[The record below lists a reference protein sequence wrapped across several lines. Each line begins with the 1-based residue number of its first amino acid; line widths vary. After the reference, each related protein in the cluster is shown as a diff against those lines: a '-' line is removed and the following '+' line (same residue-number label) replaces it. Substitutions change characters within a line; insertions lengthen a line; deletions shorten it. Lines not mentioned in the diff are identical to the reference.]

1 MIRMRRKRL
10 STCDNY
16 HASITIAL
24 HVVAAILLVQMMG
37 VVVVLVDAAS
47 SSSSSSPPSSVSL
60 SVGVSETMDNS
71 HNNNIGDTG
80 IVPSSK
86 SSTTTI
92 ATATTTNTATASAMN
107 VTDIASELEV
117 AVPLKDIDDW
127 RRQLPSPL
135 CNRTRTLQRIVY
147 KYTRVLEEGGNSGRK
162 GVVQVLEQDN
172 QSSINDD
179 DIVIELYILGTAHV
193 SNDSSRDVSL
203 LLETLQPSILFLE
216 LCDQRLP
223 MLFSNQQPKK
233 EDHIVVDEEDPG
245 SITPTTSN
253 STEKKSTFWGRFF
266 GKRPRIP
273 FIGGRSDSNG
283 RKKAKKELSQEQQQ
297 QQQSMYGM
305 ASSLLTNMQEEYA
318 DSLGVELGGEFRVA
332 YQYWINASMP
342 TSATQVLPATSP
354 PPPSNN
360 KCHMILGD
368 RPLWITLR
376 RAWESLRLWGK
387 LRLIVGLVVSTF
399 QKPDPEE
406 LRKWM
411 ESILNHADD
420 EDQTDLL
427 SESIAELATHFPSL
441 ERVIIQERDA
451 YMACKLYQ
459 ICDHLLQLRSQQQRQ
474 RLQGQQQRSNQPI
487 KIVAIVGAGHVKGM
501 CQWLTN
507 STMSMS
513 LSTSPPPSSPYS
525 TGTVSVGDSR
535 TKNNH
540 DNSDLLPQVMLVDPD
555 NYGSPERVLLQ
566 LIQTKKVKLNE
577 QDQIVLAND
586 IMEVNPELVLE
597 IQKQQQQ
604 AAAAAA

>member
-1 MIRMRRKRL
+1 MIRTRRKRL
-10 STCDNY
+10 FTCNNY
-16 HASITIAL
+16 HVPVLIAL
-24 HVVAAILLVQMMG
+24 HVVATIVLVQMMG
-37 VVVVLVDAAS
+37 EMAFLVDAG
-47 SSSSSSPPSSVSL
+47 SSSPLPM
-60 SVGVSETMDNS
+60 SVGVTVSGTTGNS
-71 HNNNIGDTG
+71 HRTG
-80 IVPSSK
+80 IL
-86 SSTTTI
+86 TTAAT
-92 ATATTTNTATASAMN
+92 TATTATTPNNGVMTAAIN
-107 VTDIASELEV
+107 VTNNSSKLET
-117 AVPLKDIDDW
+117 AVPLKHVDDDDW

-135 CNRTRTLQRIVY
+135 CNRTKTLQRIVY
-147 KYTRVLEEGGNSGRK
+147 KYMHVLEDGENSGRK
-162 GVVQVLEQDN
+162 GAVQVLEQDDRN
-172 QSSINDD
+172 SGSCDSTINDD

-203 LLETLQPSILFLE
+203 LLDTLQPSLLFLE

-223 MLFSNQQPKK
+223 MLFSNPPPKR
-233 EDHIVVDEEDPG
+233 EDDSVLDEEDPA
-245 SITPTTSN
+245 SSTATTSN
-253 STEKKSTFWGRFF
+253 STENNTTVWGRFF
-266 GKRPRIP
+266 GKRPRMP
-273 FIGGRSDSNG
+273 FVGGNG
-283 RKKAKKELSQEQQQ
+283 RNRRKTARKELSQEQQQ

-305 ASSLLTNMQEEYA
+305 ASALLTNMQEEYA

-332 YQYWINASMP
+332 YQYWINTSMP
-342 TSATQVLPATSP
+342 TTTAMNVLSGMTPP
-354 PPPSNN
+354 PPPSNS

-387 LRLIVGLVVSTF
+387 VRLIVGLALSTF
-399 QKPDPEE
+399 QKPNPDE

-420 EDQTDLL
+420 EDQKDLL

-451 YMACKLYQ
+451 YMACKLFQ
-459 ICDHLLQLRSQQQRQ
+459 ICDHLLQLQSQQQRQ
-474 RLQGQQQRSNQPI
+474 RQRQQVHQQRSNKPI
-487 KIVAIVGAGHVKGM
+487 KIVAIVGAGHVKGI

-513 LSTSPPPSSPYS
+513 LSTSPQPLSPSS
-525 TGTVSVGDSR
+525 TGTVIVSDSR
-535 TKNNH
+535 SKNKHN
-540 DNSDLLPQVMLVDPD
+540 NSDVLPQVMLVDPD

-597 IQKQQQQ
+597 IQKQQQAST
-604 AAAAAA
+604 AAAV